1 MKIHKMFLATVLVVV
16 LLVGMALSAD
26 ADVVTL
32 DFTGLVLDASSD
44 NPFGVSPGDTVTGST
59 TYDDSSV
66 PTTGSERIYID
77 SDSDFALSVKVGS
90 WTFVERED
98 YLYGWGYPSIFF
110 EDSMLVYIDFVTD
123 EFSPHDFG
131 LVQFV
136 VSGNEFFINDLGST
150 ERLLYGVFFL
160 QPETSSDPEPVYL
173 DINSQ
178 VCPKPVN
185 TKSKGVLPVA
195 ILGTDDF
202 DVNDIE
208 QSSIQLAG
216 VAPLRCNVEDVGTP
230 IDDPQDACEGN
241 EKGPDGIDDLTLKFD
256 TQAIVAA
263 LELKSVEDGG
273 MVEVTL
279 TGQLNDGN
287 GTSVEGVGYIFIH
300 KKGGGKP

>member
-1 MKIHKMFLATVLVVV
+1 MKIYKMFSATILVVV
-16 LLVGMALSAD
+16 LLLGMALSAD

-44 NPFGVSPGDTVTGST
+44 NPFGVSPGDTITGST
-59 TYDDSSV
+59 TYDDSLV
-66 PTTGSERIYID
+66 PATGLKWISID
-77 SDSDFALSVKVGS
+77 SDSAFALSVTVGS
-90 WTFVERED
+90 RTFYEWED
-98 YLYGWGYPSIFF
+98 YQYGNGSPSIFF
-110 EDSMLVYIDFVTD
+110 VDGMLVGIDFVTE
-123 EFSPHDFG
+123 EFSLPLFG

-136 VSGNEFFINDLGST
+136 GSGSEFFINDLDST
-150 ERLLYGVFFL
+150 EDPLYGVFFL
-160 QPETSSDPEPVYL
+160 LSETSSDPEPVYL
-173 DINSQ
+173 DIKSQ
-178 VCPKPVN
+178 ACPKPVN
-185 TKSKGVLPVA
+185 PKSKGVLPVA

-202 DVNDIE
+202 DVNDID
-208 QSSIQLAG
+208 QLSIQLAG
-216 VAPLRCNVEDVGTP
+216 VTPLRCNVEDVGTP

-263 LELKSVEDGG
+263 LGLKSVEDGG